1 MRARAKADSGSASGG
16 LHLQLSGLLIHCV
29 IVAVA
34 ATGALAVTLL
44 FGFPQQPGPPPG
56 IPGTPPGP
64 PPNVRAVGTLVVVTG
79 VFVLA
84 WLAVLVVYA
93 RDQILRSIPRDG
105 GEALDPERM
114 RELLDEV
121 RAELAADRER
131 EWQAISERLTE
142 YGEQRETDGY
152 LSGMRVATGTQ
163 PMEANVRSIRR
174 PPAQR

>member
-1 MRARAKADSGSASGG
+1 MRARAKAVPGSAPGG
-16 LHLQLSGLLIHCV
+16 LHLQVSRLLIHCV
-29 IVAVA
+29 IIAVA

-44 FGFPQQPGPPPG
+44 AGFPQQPGPPPG
-56 IPGTPPGP
+56 IPGVPPGP
-64 PPNVRAVGTLVVVTG
+64 PPNVRGVAALVVVTG
-79 VFVLA
+79 LFVLA

-93 RDQILRSIPRDG
+93 RDQILRSIPER
-105 GEALDPERM
+105 GEAMDPDRM

-131 EWQAISERLTE
+131 EWQVISERLAE

-152 LSGMRVATGTQ
+152 LSGMRVATGAQ
-163 PMEANVRSIRR
+163 PKEANVRSIRR

>member
-1 MRARAKADSGSASGG
+1 MRARAKAVPGSAPGG
-16 LHLQLSGLLIHCV
+16 LHLQVSGLLIHCV
-29 IVAVA
+29 IIAVA

-44 FGFPQQPGPPPG
+44 VGFPPQPGPPPG
-56 IPGTPPGP
+56 IPGVPPGP
-64 PPNVRAVGTLVVVTG
+64 PPNVRGVAALVVVTG
-79 VFVLA
+79 LFVLA

-93 RDQILRSIPRDG
+93 RDQILRSIPEQED
-105 GEALDPERM
+105 AMDPERM
-114 RELLDEV
+114 REMLDEV

-131 EWQAISERLTE
+131 EWQAISERLAE

-163 PMEANVRSIRR
+163 PVEANVRSIRR